1 MDKLRLL
8 FIAGPATWFGLKY
21 FALGTWTWEN
31 STKFGILLNLGFITL
46 IAALAAH
53 EAHGEKTG
61 DFIERWKHASRKTLS
76 YALVLPFLLGAWYYG
91 LASDALDNRVAL
103 KKEQATEQIM
113 NNESFEQLVAS
124 SPQLLDADRS
134 EIVERQHANIEVFFS
149 PVFYIGMATLAWS
162 FIGLI
167 VSAIFAFIWPKIWSS

>member
-1 MDKLRLL
+1 
-8 FIAGPATWFGLKY
+8 
-21 FALGTWTWEN
+21 
-31 STKFGILLNLGFITL
+31 
-46 IAALAAH
+46 
-53 EAHGEKTG
+53 
-61 DFIERWKHASRKTLS
+61 
-76 YALVLPFLLGAWYYG
+76 
-91 LASDALDNRVAL
+91 VAL

-113 NNESFEQLVAS
+113 NDDSFAQLVAS

-167 VSAIFAFIWPKIWSS
+167 VSAIFAFIWPKIWSA

>member
-8 FIAGPATWFGLKY
+8 FIAGPATWFGL
-21 FALGTWTWEN
+21 
-31 STKFGILLNLGFITL
+31 KFGILLNLGFITL

-53 EAHGEKTG
+53 QAHGEKTG

-91 LASDALDNRVAL
+91 TASDALDNRVAL

-113 NNESFEQLVAS
+113 NDDSFAQLVAS
-124 SPQLLDADRS
+124 SSQLLDADRS

-167 VSAIFAFIWPKIWSS
+167 VSAIFAFIWPKIWSA